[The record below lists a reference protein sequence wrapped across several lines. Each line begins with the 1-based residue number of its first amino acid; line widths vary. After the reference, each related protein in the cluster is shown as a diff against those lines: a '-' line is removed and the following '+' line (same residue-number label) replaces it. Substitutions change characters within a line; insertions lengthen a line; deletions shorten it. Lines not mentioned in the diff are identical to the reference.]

1 MENLDLDI
9 NNYELKDIF
18 NLFKIN
24 GKFTELE
31 LKECKK
37 KVLMSHPDKSKLP
50 KEYFLFFLKAYKILY
65 QIFIFK
71 SNSNKDISI
80 EYKSILK
87 EETETSLVDKKSI
100 DKFIQNDNFNENFNK
115 IFEKH
120 NTKNEF
126 ENKGYDNFLKSDI
139 EDKTITDL
147 YIGKIPP
154 NERIQKLD
162 LIREKSRSLVLHEN
176 IQNLDELNNFTNIDN
191 QAPSN
196 YSSGLFSS
204 LPYEDLKKA
213 HTETLIPVTTEDAR
227 KEKFSSIND
236 LQQHRASIDSQPISI
251 QQSNRFLAERAQFE
265 DSLNTQ
271 RAYRLARQSEQ
282 AELIQQKF
290 QSHFKHISN

>member
-9 NNYELKDIF
+9 NNYELQDIF

-87 EETETSLVDKKSI
+87 EETETSFVDKKSI

-191 QAPSN
+191 EAPSN

-265 DSLNTQ
+265 DSQNTQ

>member
-9 NNYELKDIF
+9 NNYELQDIF

-213 HTETLIPVTTEDAR
+213 HTETLIPVTAEDAR

-251 QQSNRFLAERAQFE
+251 QQSNRFLAEE
-265 DSLNTQ
+265 HNLKIPKIPK
-271 RAYRLARQSEQ
+271 
-282 AELIQQKF
+282 ELTD
-290 QSHFKHISN
+290 

>member
-9 NNYELKDIF
+9 NNYELQDIF

-265 DSLNTQ
+265 DSQNTQ

>member
-9 NNYELKDIF
+9 NNYELQDIF

-87 EETETSLVDKKSI
+87 ETETSLVDKKSI

-213 HTETLIPVTTEDAR
+213 HTETLIPVTAEDAR

-265 DSLNTQ
+265 DSQNTQ

>member
-9 NNYELKDIF
+9 NNYELQDIF